1 MATRPFWRCNG
12 TRSFAVALIAAP
24 HKRQRERAIAIVSTD
39 VIAVFSRGETALAT
53 AVLGAIV
60 GSFVGAVLIRLP
72 KGESVV
78 SGRSRCDGCG
88 RALGPLELVPIVS
101 FVALL
106 GRCRVCRA
114 PIDPWQFAAEIGGAT
129 VGIGAALFARDGA
142 MLGIGLVLGWQLLLL
157 GLLDL
162 RHFWLPDRLVALL
175 AVSGL
180 VPAALAATSDLS
192 LLAGPL
198 LGAALGFG
206 ILWLTAKFYRGW
218 RGREGL
224 GAGDPKLLGAIGLW
238 LGPLGVVETLLGAS
252 LIGLGAVAGLALARR
267 SPAADT
273 ALPLGTL
280 LALAGFAV
288 YLAQN

>member
-1 MATRPFWRCNG
+1 M
-12 TRSFAVALIAAP
+12 VAHIAAP
-24 HKRQRERAIAIVSTD
+24 HKWQRECAIAIVWTD
-39 VIAVFSRGETALAT
+39 TIVAFSRGETALAT
-53 AVLGAIV
+53 GVLGAIV
-60 GSFVGAVLIRLP
+60 GSFLGAALIRLP

-88 RALGPLELVPIVS
+88 RLLGPAELVPVVS
-101 FVALL
+101 FLVLR
-106 GRCRVCRA
+106 GRCRACDA
-114 PIDPWQFAAEIGGAT
+114 PIDRWQFAAEIGGAM
-129 VGIGAALFARDGA
+129 VGVATALFARDGA

-162 RHFWLPDRLVALL
+162 RHFWLPDRLVLLL
-175 AVSGL
+175 AATGL
-180 VPAALAATSDLS
+180 VPAALAAASDPLM
-192 LLAGPL
+192 LAGPI

-206 ILWLTAKFYRGW
+206 LLWLAARLYRGW

-267 SPAADT
+267 APAGDT
-273 ALPLGTL
+273 PLPLGTL
-280 LALAGFAV
+280 LALAGFGV

>member
-1 MATRPFWRCNG
+1 M
-12 TRSFAVALIAAP
+12 
-24 HKRQRERAIAIVSTD
+24 QREPTILSLPTDSIV
-39 VIAVFSRGETALAT
+39 VPIWLAVVFAT
-53 AVLGAIV
+53 VLGAIF
-60 GSFVGAVLIRLP
+60 GSFLGATLVRLP
-72 KGESVV
+72 RGESVV
-78 SGRSRCDGCG
+78 AGRSRCDGCG
-88 RALGPLELVPIVS
+88 RALAPGELVPVIS
-101 FVALL
+101 YLALR
-106 GRCRVCRA
+106 GRCRKCQAR
-114 PIDPWQFAAEIGGAT
+114 IDPWQFAAEAGGAL
-129 VGIGAALFARDGA
+129 VGLACALAARDA
-142 MLGIGLVLGWQLLLL
+142 VMFGIGLVLGWQLLLL

-175 AVSGL
+175 AVTGL
-180 VPAALAATSDLS
+180 VPAVLAAASDVR

-206 ILWLTAKFYRGW
+206 LLWLAARFYRGW

-252 LIGLGAVAGLALARR
+252 LLGLVAVAGLALARR
-267 SPAADT
+267 APAADT
-273 ALPLGTL
+273 PLPLGTL

>member
-1 MATRPFWRCNG
+1 M
-12 TRSFAVALIAAP
+12 RSFADWHIAAP
-24 HKRQRERAIAIVSTD
+24 HKWQRERAITLVSTD
-39 VIAVFSRGETALAT
+39 HIVAFARWEIAIAAG
-53 AVLGAIV
+53 VLGAVV
-60 GSFVGAVLIRLP
+60 GSFLGAALVRLP
-72 KGESVV
+72 KGETVV
-78 SGRSRCDGCG
+78 SGRSRCDGCE
-88 RALGPLELVPIVS
+88 RVLGPLELVPVLS
-101 FVALL
+101 FLALR
-106 GRCRVCRA
+106 GRCKACKA
-114 PIDPWQFAAEIGGAT
+114 PIDRGQFAAEIGGML
-129 VGIGAALFARDGA
+129 VGVAAALFARDGA

-162 RHFWLPDRLVALL
+162 RHFWLPNRLVILL
-175 AVSGL
+175 AATGL
-180 VPAALAATSDLS
+180 IPAALAAASDIQ

-206 ILWLTAKFYRGW
+206 LLWFAALLYRRL

-238 LGPLGVVETLLGAS
+238 LGPLGVVKTLLGAS
-252 LIGLGAVAGLALARR
+252 LIGLAAVGALVLARR
-267 SPAADT
+267 TPAADT

>member
-1 MATRPFWRCNG
+1 MA
-12 TRSFAVALIAAP
+12 
-24 HKRQRERAIAIVSTD
+24 
-39 VIAVFSRGETALAT
+39 FSRAEIALAT
-53 AVLGAIV
+53 GVLGAIV
-60 GSFVGAVLIRLP
+60 GSFVGAALIRLP

-88 RALGPLELVPIVS
+88 RALALVELVPIVS
-101 FVALL
+101 FMVLR
-106 GRCRVCRA
+106 GRCRACRA
-114 PIDPWQFAAEIGGAT
+114 TIDRWQFAAEIGGAM
-129 VGIGAALFARDGA
+129 VGVAAALFARDGA

-162 RHFWLPDRLVALL
+162 RHFWLPDRLVLLL
-175 AVSGL
+175 AATGL
-180 VPAALAATSDLS
+180 VPGALAAASDPL
-192 LLAGPL
+192 LLAGPI
-198 LGAALGFG
+198 LGAALGLG
-206 ILWLTAKFYRGW
+206 ILWLTAKLYRGW

-252 LIGLGAVAGLALARR
+252 LIGLAAVAGLALARR
-267 SPAADT
+267 APAADT

-280 LALAGFAV
+280 LALAGFGV